1 MATSLKPRGIRKV
14 SPIVTVAAAATEET
28 LYQLTIL
35 TTVPRSAYVRKIHA
49 YNNVGATTLML
60 GTGPLGAWVQQ
71 LPTFQLINLMDNI
84 WPEEEIISYEFFSDI
99 FVQTDVLGVLVQIEV
114 EEIGPASES

>member
-1 MATSLKPRGIRKV
+1 MATSLKQRGIRKV
-14 SPIVTVAAAATEET
+14 SPIVTVAAAATEEV
-28 LYQLTIL
+28 LYQVTTL
-35 TTVPRSAYVRKIHA
+35 TTVPRTAYVRKIHA
-49 YNNVGATTLML
+49 YNNVAATTLML

-84 WPEEEIISYEFFSDI
+84 WMEDEIIGYEFFTDI

-114 EEIGPASES
+114 EEILTSSEV